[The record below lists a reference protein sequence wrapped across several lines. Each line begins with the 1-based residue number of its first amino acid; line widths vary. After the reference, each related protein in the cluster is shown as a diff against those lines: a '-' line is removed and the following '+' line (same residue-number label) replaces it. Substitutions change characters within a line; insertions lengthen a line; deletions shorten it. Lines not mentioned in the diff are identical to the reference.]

1 MDRWLFCW
9 RRLRRELWFRAS
21 LYALLGVAAALLAV
35 VAAPLVPQAMADRL
49 GGDSAN
55 SILTILASSLLA
67 VATFSLGAMV
77 TAYTSMSAAAS
88 PRVAS
93 LVTSDEGSQKA
104 LSTFVGAFLYSV
116 VAVTAINAGYY
127 GTRGRSILFLVSA
140 FVVVVVA
147 LRLLAWIERLSRL
160 ATISHIV
167 EKVEVLVHDSL
178 EQRRLAPLSAP
189 DPVPG
194 PHTTEIA
201 ASRTGHVQNVAL
213 DRLQGLA
220 EDLSCRIEL
229 LVAPGSFV
237 LTGQPILRV
246 DLEECP
252 EGRSTDLRT
261 AIEIGDARSYDQDP
275 RFGLI
280 VLGEIAGKAL
290 SPGVN
295 DPGTAISVIRAAT
308 RVLDDWCRADPGDPG
323 HDRLTAEPLLADDL
337 LDDVFTPIARYG
349 AGDLSVAVALQ
360 QALSALRTGPAEVA
374 LSASRLADSALA
386 RSRRAMTDAD
396 DLRRVEEA
404 RHSVV
409 RRISQP

>member
-1 MDRWLFCW
+1 MDRWLFRW

-127 GTRGRSILFLVSA
+127 GTKGRSILFLVSA
-140 FVVVVVA
+140 FVVLVVA

-167 EKVEVLVHDSL
+167 EKVEALVRESL
-178 EQRRLAPLSAP
+178 DQRRLTSLAAP
-189 DPVPG
+189 DPERGVHG
-194 PHTTEIA
+194 VEVA
-201 ASRTGHVQNVAL
+201 AGRTGHVQNIAL

-220 EDLSCRIEL
+220 EDLDCRVEL
-229 LVAPGSFV
+229 LVAPGAFV
-237 LTGQPILRV
+237 LTGQPVLRT
-246 DLEECP
+246 DLTECP
-252 EGRSTDLRT
+252 EGRLADLRH
-261 AIEIGDARSYDQDP
+261 AIEIGDGRSYEQDP

-308 RVLDDWCRADPGDPG
+308 RVLDDWSRADTGQIG
-323 HDRLTAEPLLADDL
+323 HDRLTALPLAASDL
-337 LDDVFTPIARYG
+337 LDDVFTPIARDG
-349 AGDLSVAVALQ
+349 AGDLAVAVALQ
-360 QALSALRTGPAEVA
+360 QALSALRAGPADVA
-374 LSASRLADSALA
+374 ACAERLAASGLA
-386 RSRRAMTDAD
+386 RSRRAMTDPD

-404 RHSVV
+404 RRNVV
-409 RRISQP
+409 RRIA